1 MAMTQNDFD
10 FERDLSDAFAP
21 VKMSAEFQQ
30 RLLQLPQLHQQRRA
44 SWVGR
49 LLPLEWLD
57 GLRMISARPL
67 FGMTTSAAAACCS
80 LVIGLTLGL
89 GGFAPA
95 PTTSSTVVASATTIA
110 STSST
115 SSGASENDPVAMIYA
130 AADLPGDL
138 P

>member
-30 RLLQLPQLHQQRRA
+30 RLLQLPQLHQQRPA
-44 SWVGR
+44 SWVSR
-49 LLPLEWLD
+49 LLPRQWLD
-57 GLRMISARPL
+57 GLRLASARPV
-67 FGMTTSAAAACCS
+67 FGMTTGAAAACCS

-89 GGFAPA
+89 GGFAPMPA
-95 PTTSSTVVASATTIA
+95 TTSTTVASSTTTA
-110 STSST
+110 STA
-115 SSGASENDPVAMIYA
+115 GASENDAVSMIYA

>member
-10 FERDLSDAFAP
+10 FEHDLSDAFAP

-44 SWVGR
+44 SWLSR
-49 LLPLEWLD
+49 LLPREWLD
-57 GLRMISARPL
+57 GLRTVSARPV
-67 FGMTTSAAAACCS
+67 FSMTTGAAAACCS
-80 LVIGLTLGL
+80 LAIGLTLGL
-89 GGFAPA
+89 GGFAPV
-95 PTTSSTVVASATTIA
+95 PTTTSTVVASTATTA
-110 STSST
+110 SAAGS
-115 SSGASENDPVAMIYA
+115 SENDAVAMIYA

>member
-21 VKMSAEFQQ
+21 VKMSAELQQ

-49 LLPLEWLD
+49 LLPHEWLE
-57 GLRMISARPL
+57 GLKMVSARPL

-95 PTTSSTVVASATTIA
+95 TPSTVVASATTTA
-110 STSST
+110 SISGI
-115 SSGASENDPVAMIYA
+115 SSGASENDPVAMIYT